1 MFEPLM
7 EWRDLKNRSDIH
19 LARKIWHLTTVSMM
33 FFIFEA
39 ASYQVST
46 VLLAIGF
53 ALFISVDFLRQKSE
67 RLNQFSVTLMGP
79 LMRDQE
85 LKGIAGTTYLLTGVL
100 LIVLIFPKPIVSL
113 SILFLAFADPIAS
126 YVGIRYGKDKIL
138 GGKTI
143 QGFLAAFVVCLVLAF
158 IYLNSSGLSL
168 SRHLVVSII
177 AGLIGAFAELLPIAK
192 LDDNLT
198 MPVLSA
204 LGLSVL
210 FYLFNIT
217 DQLTMISP

>member
-1 MFEPLM
+1 
-7 EWRDLKNRSDIH
+7 
-19 LARKIWHLTTVSMM
+19 
-33 FFIFEA
+33 
-39 ASYQVST
+39 
-46 VLLAIGF
+46 
-53 ALFISVDFLRQKSE
+53 
-67 RLNQFSVTLMGP
+67 
-79 LMRDQE
+79 MRDQE

-126 YVGIRYGKDKIL
+126 YVGIRFGKDKIL

-143 QGFLAAFVVCLVLAF
+143 QGFLAAFVVCLILTF
-158 IYLNSSGLSL
+158 LYLNSSGLSL

-217 DQLTMISP
+217 DQLTTISP